1 MVHSVDASQLPQR
14 QVWNVIHGFMPLDN
28 AVPREGLSLSV
39 SDGVGSRDTP
49 PESIS
54 QKMVMGDIA

>member
-14 QVWNVIHGFMPLDN
+14 QVWNVIHGFMLDN

-39 SDGVGSRDTP
+39 SDGGGSGHAAGIYI
-49 PESIS
+49 PEN
-54 QKMVMGDIA
+54 GNG

>member
-14 QVWNVIHGFMPLDN
+14 QVWNVIHGFMLDN

-39 SDGVGSRDTP
+39 SDGVGSRRDTP